1 MTIIDEGT
9 LSAALR
15 ATADAFDVSDSA
27 AQRIVDQ
34 MHYEETT
41 PVTGVTRL
49 VREPGRARN
58 VLMGAAAL
66 VIAIGVGVR
75 SLSTRPSAHHPGAR
89 GSGEVPNTRGAPSAA
104 QTGAATLSG
113 SAFARQKL
121 CRRIL

>member
-41 PVTGVTRL
+41 PVTGVTR
-49 VREPGRARN
+49 
-58 VLMGAAAL
+58 
-66 VIAIGVGVR
+66 
-75 SLSTRPSAHHPGAR
+75 
-89 GSGEVPNTRGAPSAA
+89 
-104 QTGAATLSG
+104 TGA
-113 SAFARQKL
+113 
-121 CRRIL
+121 